1 MDKNYK
7 IILDSNFQNDTQQ
20 KIREEVNSRISWKTD
35 MFEKEASLLISGGN
49 TGLKS
54 NGIMGIG
61 YGFQIHGVKSYPY
74 QIKGYFDSDIEF
86 EDAEGNYSSEIY
98 ANSIEKMIDGF
109 LSYLYTLEQQF
120 TNE

>member
-7 IILDSNFQNDTQQ
+7 ITLDGHFQNDTQK
-20 KIREEVNSRISWKTD
+20 KIREEVNDRISWKTD
-35 MFEKEASLLISGGN
+35 IFKKEASLLIGGGN

-61 YGFQIHGVKSYPY
+61 YGFSIHGVKSYPY
-74 QIKGYFDSDIEF
+74 EIKGYFDSVIEF
-86 EDAEGNYSSEIY
+86 EDTDGNYSSEIY
-98 ANSIEKMIDGF
+98 ANSIEKMIDDF
-109 LSYLYTLEQQF
+109 LLYLYTLEQQF